1 MLKCLIVE
9 DQILFADLLSGML
22 QASAV
27 IGSVHT
33 VHSIKEAE
41 QWIDRGAPDI
51 LILDLILPDG
61 NGQEVGLHLIKNHS
75 SPAIILL
82 SSQLDDFICEVE
94 LLPYVHAV
102 INKTSAY
109 KELAEAISS
118 LARER
123 QLNDNI
129 GTSLT
134 RLKLMSAREQEV
146 FVLIGKGKKSSEISS
161 VLNISISTVESHR
174 KSIAQCLGTSGADL
188 VRIAAVYCYKAE
200 QGHLATSGCSPAQV
214 ETRHSAHVAD

>member
-33 VHSIKEAE
+33 VNNIKQAE

-51 LILDLILPDG
+51 LILDLVLPDG
-61 NGQEVGLHLIKNHS
+61 NGQEVGLHLIKSHP

-82 SSQLDDFICEVE
+82 SSQLDDFVCEAE
-94 LLPYVHAV
+94 LLPHVHAV

-109 KELAEAISS
+109 KELAEAIGSF
-118 LARER
+118 ARER
-123 QLNDNI
+123 HLNDNLE
-129 GTSLT
+129 TSLANF
-134 RLKLMSAREQEV
+134 KLMSPREQEV
-146 FVLIGKGKKSSEISS
+146 FVLIGKGKKSSEIRSI
-161 VLNISISTVESHR
+161 LNISISTVESHR

-200 QGHLATSGCSPAQV
+200 QGDLATAGCSPAQI
-214 ETRHSAHVAD
+214 ETGHGAREAN